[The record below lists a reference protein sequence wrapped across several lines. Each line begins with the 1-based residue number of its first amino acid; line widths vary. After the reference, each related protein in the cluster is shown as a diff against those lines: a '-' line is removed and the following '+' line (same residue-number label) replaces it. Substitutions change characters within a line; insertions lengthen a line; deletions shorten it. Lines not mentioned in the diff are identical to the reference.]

1 VIISASLI
9 SLAVDTPDEKH
20 FYTKIAA
27 PLTSKELKF
36 MQNFGIDDGD
46 GFLDTK
52 EFVVLTIVRI
62 GGVPPHLITNILTR
76 YKTLTINV
84 SSHMISY
91 ESIVGYTSAVAPI
104 GRKKRRR
111 RTPVQN
117 MTSFSSVDELKHDEI
132 SISQKDILVDVNTL
146 ESSSLDVDTSNLSR
160 NTNAEFTKSHHSRKS
175 LVNFFTAKKKQ
186 GTRKSTMTR
195 LEKIDA
201 AHSNILFKKLSLVER
216 LETSDSLF
224 AAFITVL
231 LAILRDP
238 YIQSFLGW
246 LAWLLLAALFYCMK
260 TNLSFYRGFYMSVN
274 VGYAVYWTDE
284 ESDDIEKAF
293 SICHIILGQVVASFA
308 LAAFARGLSN
318 THNKW
323 YATESAKVEVSRA
336 RRATLERVRSFGS
349 KRAAAGDEKDGASIS
364 FMTTL
369 LNFLSTKAKQFYTH
383 HRVHVFFLLYLV
395 FGVVWSSFAVGW
407 PIVEGLY
414 FAITSLST
422 GGHWA
427 IPEDSDDS
435 IYFIVAVFTCTGAPI
450 MCLSGGVFAHWLSS
464 LGKGNHCQR
473 IINAPVT
480 VEELHMMNQ
489 LDIDDGDGF
498 IDELEFIIL
507 MLVRLKAIRPE
518 LIATIIARFRVLDRD
533 DKGAVPY
540 EVFQFTDKRGSGAS
554 TSSVT
559 TITECDIEL

>member
-1 VIISASLI
+1 
-9 SLAVDTPDEKH
+9 
-20 FYTKIAA
+20 
-27 PLTSKELKF
+27 
-36 MQNFGIDDGD
+36 
-46 GFLDTK
+46 
-52 EFVVLTIVRI
+52 
-62 GGVPPHLITNILTR
+62 LTR

-201 AHSNILFKKLSLVER
+201 AHSDILFKKLSLVER

-414 FAITSLST
+414 FAIT
-422 GGHWA
+422 
-427 IPEDSDDS
+427 
-435 IYFIVAVFTCTGAPI
+435 CTGAPI